1 MRRVRSSMVLLGIC
15 VIALLIGGLRLATER
30 TPLPVGSSY
39 SAQPDGVLALYT
51 WSAMLGGRPNRVQ
64 EIALTDAEVPA
75 MVLVVQPEMPLDS
88 TARDAFDVVAQN
100 GGTLV
105 VAGDSLPWL
114 LYARSL
120 GVTVEPLRSGASS
133 ASTPDSGIT
142 LPIVSRYRL
151 RADAASPLLVT
162 PGGDWVALRMPYR
175 QGSLVVLASPGPLT
189 NAALNAADGQ
199 TARFV
204 YREVLPDAVRGR
216 ALAFDEA
223 HHSFAPP
230 TPAPTTLNQ
239 LLFETAPGRAVV
251 YVALLVFVY
260 LALSGRRLGPA
271 LPARPPAQ
279 TRRTMYEHVQMLA
292 NLYRRARQL
301 AVARDAFGRHFAR
314 QLARGAGS
322 SRGAAALASA
332 VVRIESARSE
342 AELIAA
348 VAAAQTIAVQKDT

>member
-30 TPLPVGSSY
+30 TPLPAGSSY

-51 WSAMLGGRPNRVQ
+51 WSAIVGGRPNRLQ

-75 MVLVVQPEMPLDS
+75 VVLVVQPETPLDS
-88 TARDAFDVVAQN
+88 MARDAFDVVAQD

-120 GVTVEPLRSGASS
+120 GVTVQPLRSGAST
-133 ASTPDSGIT
+133 ASTPDSGLT
-142 LPIVSRYRL
+142 LPIASRFRL
-151 RADAASPLLVT
+151 RADDATPLLIT
-162 PGGDWVALRMPYR
+162 PDGDWVALRMPYR

-189 NAALNAADGQ
+189 NVALDAADGQ

-204 YREVLPDAVRGR
+204 YRELLPQAVRGGV
-216 ALAFDEA
+216 LAFDEV

-251 YVALLVFVY
+251 YVALLTFAY
-260 LALSGRRLGPA
+260 LALSGRRLGPP
-271 LPARPPAQ
+271 LPARPPAA
-279 TRRTMYEHVQMLA
+279 TRRTMYEHVQTLA
-292 NLYRRARQL
+292 NLYRRAGQL
-301 AVARDAFGRHFAR
+301 AVVREAFGRQYAR
-314 QLARGAGS
+314 QLARGG
-322 SRGAAALASA
+322 GPPGVAATLASA
-332 VVRIESARSE
+332 LVRIESARTE

-348 VAAAQTIAVQKDT
+348 VAAAQTVAVQKDT